1 MLGVF
6 VSRESGGHL
15 NHVVTL
21 TLCVFRKFPW
31 KKFIPYITAQLLG
44 AIAGAAAVYLNYRL
58 AIDEF
63 EGHGMRTVF
72 GTTSTAEIFSTYPA
86 AFLTTEAQFF
96 SIPQGN
102 FSNVR

>member
-1 MLGVF
+1 VEEIHPVYYGTVTWRNRW
-6 VSRESGGHL
+6 SRGS
-15 NHVVTL
+15 
-21 TLCVFRKFPW
+21 
-31 KKFIPYITAQLLG
+31 I
-44 AIAGAAAVYLNYRL
+44 YLNYRL

-86 AFLTTEAQFF
+86 AFLTTKAQFF
-96 SIPQGN
+96 RIAQGN